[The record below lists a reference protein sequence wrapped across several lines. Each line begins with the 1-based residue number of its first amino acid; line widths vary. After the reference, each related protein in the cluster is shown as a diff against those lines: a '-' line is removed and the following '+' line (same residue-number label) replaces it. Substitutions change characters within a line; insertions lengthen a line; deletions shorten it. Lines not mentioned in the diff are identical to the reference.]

1 MRLSSPIYKLKRQ
14 ARLMAREKQIKLHV
28 ALDQIATTEGF
39 QNWGHLS
46 AHYAQM
52 TPAQHVLMQ
61 LDAVDMVL
69 IGARPGQGKTLLGLE
84 LSAVAARHNQTG
96 CFFTL
101 DYTPRMYVNS
111 FWRLG

>member
-1 MRLSSPIYKLKRQ
+1 MRLSSPIYKLRRQ
-14 ARLMAREKQIKLHV
+14 AKLIARNKQIKLHA
-28 ALDQIATTEGF
+28 ALDQIAIAEGVR
-39 QNWGHLS
+39 NWGQL
-46 AHYAQM
+46 AVRYAQT
-52 TPAQHVLMQ
+52 TPAEHILRQ
-61 LDAVDMVL
+61 LDGGDMVL